1 MLARTIIFGAL
12 IIGPMSLPPDTAT
25 ARDNGSVETRWQFA
39 PEIGLEGRAYVVG
52 DGPFRLE
59 VECGNG
65 GGPTITLLSS
75 SPSLLSRDGT
85 AGQVLMKFDIDGKRF
100 EQIFEC
106 YPGGTRC
113 GSFGIPFDE
122 LMTAM
127 RQGSQMTM
135 RYGDIFRAPVSAQF
149 TLAGS
154 DAAISRLSACLG
166 Q

>member
-1 MLARTIIFGAL
+1 MLARTIFLAAL
-12 IIGPMSLPPDTAT
+12 IIGPLSLSLETAI
-25 ARDNGSVETRWQFA
+25 ARDNGAVETRWQFA
-39 PEIGLEGRAYVVG
+39 PEIGLEGRAYVAG
-52 DGPFRLE
+52 DGPLRLE

-75 SPSLLSRDGT
+75 SSSLLSRDGA

-106 YPGGTRC
+106 HPGGTRC
-113 GSFGIPFDE
+113 ESFGIPFDE

-127 RQGSQMTM
+127 RRGSQMTL
-135 RYGDIFRAPVSAQF
+135 RYGDIFRAAFSTQF

>member
-1 MLARTIIFGAL
+1 MLARTIILGAL
-12 IIGPMSLPPDTAT
+12 IIGPMSLSPVAAI
-25 ARDNGSVETRWQFA
+25 ARDNGAVETRWQFA
-39 PEIGLEGRAYVVG
+39 PEIGLEGRAHVAG

-75 SPSLLSRDGT
+75 SPFALSREGA
-85 AGQVLMKFDIDGKRF
+85 AGQVLMKLDIDGKRF

-113 GSFGIPFDE
+113 ESFGIPFDE

-127 RQGSQMTM
+127 RQGSQMTL
-135 RYGDIFRAPVSAQF
+135 RYGDIFRAPFSTKF